1 MGSRLPLPLRLL
13 NRAGRGANLLGWQPV
28 DLRLETLLQTARD
41 NTGLSDFGPDD
52 FRAPLALL
60 LDALEKEAKLSLFG
74 RILARTDLVHTL
86 ENRLGFVDLFKR
98 HPEILEQRIERPIIV
113 VGPPRSGTTIF
124 HDLLMMDPD
133 NRVPLTWETARPLP
147 PPEAATY
154 TSDPRIAQS
163 QKELDQVDKLL
174 PAFKT
179 MHPMGA
185 LRAQECVTMT
195 SHDFT
200 SMIYFVQ
207 YFVPTYDRF
216 VIENDMRS
224 ALQWHRR
231 FLQVL
236 QWKHPGVRWAL
247 KSPQHLWHLQH
258 IHREYPDALFVQ
270 THRDPVKIV
279 ISTANLAATLQSLA
293 SDHVDLRKVTQYYA
307 QALAQGYNNTVAYR
321 KSGALPASQ
330 VVDLYFRDFMADQ
343 VGTVRRAYEHFG
355 MTLSDSAASAMQN
368 FLDDNP
374 ADKHGKHVYSLAG
387 TGMDEAELRA
397 LFTEYEAYFNVPR
410 EMGSEPIF
418 PKQASISPR
427 KGL

>member
-1 MGSRLPLPLRLL
+1 MPLPVRLL
-13 NRAGRGANLLGWQPV
+13 NAAGRGANALGFHPV
-28 DLRLETLLQTARD
+28 DLGLDALLQTAIK
-41 NTGLSDFGPDD
+41 NTGLSDFGEDD
-52 FRAPLALL
+52 FRQPLALL
-60 LDALEKEAKLSLFG
+60 LNSLEKEADLSLLG
-74 RILARTDLVHTL
+74 RIIARGDLIRTL
-86 ENRLGFVDLFKR
+86 ENRLGFVELFKQN
-98 HPEILEQRIERPIIV
+98 PEIAEQRIERPIFV

-124 HDLLMMDPD
+124 HDLLVMDPD

-147 PPEAATY
+147 PPETATY
-154 TSDPRIAQS
+154 RSDPRIAQA
-163 QKELDQVDKLL
+163 QADLDQVDKLL
-174 PAFKT
+174 PEFKK

-185 LRAQECVTMT
+185 ERAQECVTMT

-207 YFVPTYDRF
+207 FFVPSYDRW
-216 VIENDMRS
+216 VIESDMRS

-236 QWKHPGVRWAL
+236 QWKAPGKRWAL

-279 ISTANLAATLQSLA
+279 ISTSNLAAHLQGMA
-293 SDHVDLRKVTQYYA
+293 SDHADVGRVTRYYA
-307 QALAQGYNNTVAYR
+307 KALAQGYNNTVAYR
-321 KSGALPASQ
+321 KSGLLPESQ

-355 MTLSDSAASAMQN
+355 MTLPDSAAAAMQA

-374 ADKHGKHVYSLAG
+374 ADKHGKHLYSLAN
-387 TGMDEAELRA
+387 TGMEEAELRE
-397 LFTEYEAYFNVPR
+397 LFSDYEAYFDVPR
-410 EMGSEPIF
+410 EP
-418 PKQASISPR
+418 
-427 KGL
+427 L

>member
-1 MGSRLPLPLRLL
+1 MGSSLPLPVRLMNL
-13 NRAGRGANLLGWQPV
+13 AGRGANAIGLQPV
-28 DLRLETLLQTARD
+28 NLSLEKLLQTARD
-41 NTGLSDFGPDD
+41 NTGLSDFGEDD

-60 LDALEKEAKLSLFG
+60 LDGLEKEAQLSLLG
-74 RILARTDLVHTL
+74 RIIARGDLLRTL
-86 ENRLGFVDLFKR
+86 ENRLGMVDLFKR
-98 HPEILEQRIERPIIV
+98 HPEIAEQRIERPIFV

-124 HDLLMMDPD
+124 HDLLVMDPD

-147 PPEAATY
+147 PPETATY
-154 TSDPRIAQS
+154 RTDPRIAQA
-163 QKELDQVDKLL
+163 QADLDQVDKLL
-174 PAFKT
+174 PLFKT

-185 LRAQECVTMT
+185 ERAQECVTMT

-207 YFVPTYDRF
+207 FFVPTYDRF
-216 VIENDMRS
+216 VIENEMRS
-224 ALQWHRR
+224 ALKWHRR

-236 QWKHPGVRWAL
+236 QWKAPGKRWAL

-258 IHREYPDALFVQ
+258 IHREYPNALFVQ

-279 ISTANLAATLQSLA
+279 ISTSNLAAHLQGMA
-293 SDHVDLRKVTQYYA
+293 SDHADLGRVTRYYA
-307 QALAQGYNNTVAYR
+307 KALAQGYNNTVAYR
-321 KSGALPASQ
+321 KSGALPDSQ

-355 MTLSDSAASAMQN
+355 MVLPDSAAKAMQA

-374 ADKHGKHVYSLAG
+374 ADKHGKHLYSLAN
-387 TGMDEAELRA
+387 TGMSEAELRS

-410 EMGSEPIF
+410 E
-418 PKQASISPR
+418 K
-427 KGL
+427 L